1 MIPFALAALILG
13 CNASPA
19 VRIETVTETH
29 TVTVHH
35 GATSAAHL
43 ANQDHPTSAVHNPN
57 PGVNPNQ
64 LPEPDAPPV
73 AMMMRRDHQVHHVH
87 QSPSRK
93 QGNATDG
100 GGPSHPVYEI
110 VYSPYNDNKSCK
122 DANTVRNDLN
132 LIKSKNIKSVRVYS
146 TDCHSLDN
154 VVPAA
159 RELGMTVSQGL
170 WFGSKG
176 ASAMDPQLDDLL
188 AFTSAHGWDGFSSLV
203 IGNEGVLAGFVRAD
217 DLLNKARGIKD
228 RVRQAGF
235 KGNIMTA
242 EPPGVYID
250 NPQLCNTDV
259 FDQVGINAHPYFNP
273 GSSAQTSGSFIQG
286 QISVTKQH
294 CPNKQVYITETGY
307 PSQGQSN
314 GANVPSKDNQ
324 RTAIYQI
331 IDVLDGYGTFL
342 STFDDFW
349 KDPGPQGIEQYFGI
363 IHLL

>member
-1 MIPFALAALILG
+1 MMIPIALAGLILG
-13 CNASPA
+13 CSASPA
-19 VRIETVTETH
+19 VRVETVTETH
-29 TVTVHH
+29 TVTVLH
-35 GATSAAHL
+35 GATNVPNFAS
-43 ANQDHPTSAVHNPN
+43 QDFPTSAVHNPN

-64 LPEPDAPPV
+64 LPEPDAPPM
-73 AMMMRRDHQVHHVH
+73 AMMMRRDHHVH
-87 QSPSRK
+87 RSPAKK
-93 QGNATDG
+93 QTGN
-100 GGPSHPVYEI
+100 GGPSHSVYEI

-122 DANTVRNDLN
+122 DANTVRNDLH
-132 LIKSKNIKSVRVYS
+132 LIKSKNIKSIRVYS
-146 TDCHSLDN
+146 TDCGSLDH
-154 VVPAA
+154 VVPVA

-176 ASAMDPQLDDLL
+176 VTAMDPQVDDLL
-188 AFTSAHGWDGFSSLV
+188 AFTSKHGWDGFSSLV

-217 DLLNKARGIKD
+217 DLLDKARGIKN

-235 KGNIMTA
+235 NGNVMTA

-307 PSQGQSN
+307 PSKGQAN

-331 IDVLDGYGTFL
+331 IDVLEGNGTFL

-349 KDPGPQGIEQYFGI
+349 KEPGPQGIEQYFGI
-363 IHLL
+363 IDLL